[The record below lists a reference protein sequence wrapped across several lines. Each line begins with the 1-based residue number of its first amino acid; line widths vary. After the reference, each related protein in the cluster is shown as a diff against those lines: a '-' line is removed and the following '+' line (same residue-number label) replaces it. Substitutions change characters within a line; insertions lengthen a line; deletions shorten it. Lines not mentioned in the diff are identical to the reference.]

1 MLHAEGRVTCADAV
15 ASTGRTA
22 LSPVPTRLQDEYRQS
37 LAATPIL
44 ALKRVL
50 VKPGAPSSSAARG
63 VVVYGPFAVAPQRP
77 NPANC
82 QPPTDRLKQPAGQS
96 RGVAPASAHQP
107 PTDRSAPAGIREFET
122 VCSCSAGICARR

>member
-22 LSPVPTRLQDEYRQS
+22 LSPVPTSLQDEYRQS

-63 VVVYGPFAVAPQRP
+63 VVVYRLCAVARSLPT
-77 NPANC
+77 
-82 QPPTDRLKQPAGQS
+82 PPTAHRQPIA
-96 RGVAPASAHQP
+96 
-107 PTDRSAPAGIREFET
+107 
-122 VCSCSAGICARR
+122 